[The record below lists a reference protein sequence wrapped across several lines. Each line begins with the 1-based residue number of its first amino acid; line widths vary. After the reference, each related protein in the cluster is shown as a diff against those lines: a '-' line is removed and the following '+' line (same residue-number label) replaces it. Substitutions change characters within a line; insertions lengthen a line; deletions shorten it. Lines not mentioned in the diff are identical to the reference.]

1 MYVPLFTFAAP
12 FPDVFAGEDADAL
25 MIVPYRVGPEGP
37 GQLETLGPSGRLVDS
52 ADRAG
57 PQVAR

>member
-25 MIVPYRVGPEGP
+25 MIVPYRVGPQGQASLDAGP
-37 GQLETLGPSGRLVDS
+37 WGKWLVV

-57 PQVAR
+57 PRVTR